1 MAEDAAA
8 FADAEARA
16 AAGGDDVPPRLDWWT
31 WDRPT
36 ISVGRLQDPATDID
50 RAAAAAAGIPVVVR
64 PTGGRAIL
72 HADEWTYRAI
82 VRLDDPVLGGP
93 RDASTRA
100 LVRRIGRALGAA
112 YGLALDPPAPERAR
126 GGTSGPG
133 AAAACFARAFGYELT
148 VGRRKLMGS
157 AQRRGRH
164 VLLQQGSLLVGP
176 GHERLGR
183 YLPLAAAER
192 AAAEAGLAGAAITLA
207 DGLGARPDPAPF
219 LRALADAFADV
230 FPREAHASERSS

>member
-16 AAGGDDVPPRLDWWT
+16 AAGDDVPPQLAWWT
-31 WDRPT
+31 WERPT
-36 ISVGRLQDPATDID
+36 ISVGRLQDPAADID

-82 VRLDDPVLGGP
+82 VRLDDPALGGS
-93 RDASTRA
+93 RDAATRA
-100 LVRRIGRALGAA
+100 IVVRIGRALGEAC
-112 YGLALDPPAPERAR
+112 GLALDPPAPERAR
-126 GGTSGPG
+126 GVPGGPG
-133 AAAACFARAFGYELT
+133 AATACFARAHGYELT
-148 VGRRKLMGS
+148 AGGRKLMGS

-192 AAAEAGLAGAAITLA
+192 AAAEAGLARAATSL
-207 DGLGARPDPAPF
+207 GELLGARPEQEPF
-219 LRALADAFADV
+219 RAALAGAFAD
-230 FPREAHASERSS
+230 AAAGATHAAERSS